1 MQVLDHDKVSLR
13 MAAAAEEIYDIVA
26 DVTRTPE
33 FSPEVLRC
41 RWVGGA
47 EGPAVGAR
55 FKAVNRVA
63 RGPAWS
69 NKPVVIAAERG
80 REFAFSRTE
89 PFGGTMVWRYTFV
102 PDGTGAIVSES
113 YDVVEPVKRPM
124 WFLIERVCGRR
135 DRRTDLRE
143 GMTQTLD
150 RLRAAVEAKTAPHPN
165 SVRPAPPGTR

>member
-1 MQVLDHDKVSLR
+1 MQVLDHDEVSLR
-13 MAAAAEEIYDIVA
+13 IAAAPEDVYDIVA

-41 RWVGGA
+41 KWIGGA

-55 FKAVNRVA
+55 FKAVNRVS

-69 NKPVVIAAERG
+69 NKPVVITAERG

-89 PFGGTMVWRYTFV
+89 PFGGTMVWRYTFA
-102 PDGTGAIVSES
+102 PDGTGTIVTES
-113 YDVVEPVKRPM
+113 YDVIEPVKRPM

-135 DRRTDLRE
+135 DRRTDLRD

-150 RLRAAVEAKTAPHPN
+150 RLRAALEAQRARDTN
-165 SVRPAPPGTR
+165 SA

>member
-1 MQVLDHDKVSLR
+1 MQVLDHDEVSLR
-13 MAAAAEEIYDIVA
+13 IAAASEEVYDIVA

-41 RWVGGA
+41 KWIGGA

-55 FKAVNRVA
+55 FKAVNRVS

-89 PFGGTMVWRYTFV
+89 PFGGTMVWRYTFA
-102 PDGTGAIVSES
+102 PDGTGTIVTES
-113 YDVVEPVKRPM
+113 YDVIEPVKRPM

-135 DRRTDLRE
+135 DRRTDLHE

-150 RLRAAVEAKTAPHPN
+150 RLRAVLEVQRAPDTN
-165 SVRPAPPGTR
+165 SA

>member
-1 MQVLDHDKVSLR
+1 MQVLDHDQVSLLI
-13 MAAAAEEIYDIVA
+13 AAAPGEVYDVVA

-41 RWVGGA
+41 EWIGGA
-47 EGPAVGAR
+47 AGPAVGAR
-55 FKAVNRVA
+55 FKAVNRVS

-89 PFGGTMVWRYTFV
+89 PFGGTMVWRYTFAS
-102 PDGTGAIVSES
+102 DGAGTIVTES
-113 YDVVEPVKRPM
+113 YDVIEPVKRPM

-143 GMTQTLD
+143 GMTHTLD
-150 RLRAAVEAKTAPHPN
+150 RLRAALETQMAPDTN
-165 SVRPAPPGTR
+165 SA